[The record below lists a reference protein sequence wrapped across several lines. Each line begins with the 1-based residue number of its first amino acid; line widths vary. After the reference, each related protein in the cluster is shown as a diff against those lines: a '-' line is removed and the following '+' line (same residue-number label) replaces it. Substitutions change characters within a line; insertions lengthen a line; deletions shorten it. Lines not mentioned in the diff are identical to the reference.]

1 MDIEMKHAY
10 SYLLKITPPEAES
23 FQKKKKKKKKKKK
36 WCVSIFPQKY
46 IVRTMNTVQNLSL
59 QPKQYFYKW
68 DDFILKLQIF
78 QF

>member
-1 MDIEMKHAY
+1 MKHAY

-23 FQKKKKKKKKKKK
+23 FPKKKKKKND
-36 WCVSIFPQKY
+36 VFQFFAQKY